1 MLSIHPDARGL
12 IFDCDGTL
20 VDSMPIHWECWHGT
34 FESLGASCPHDF
46 LEEMKGVPT
55 HLIIATFN
63 ERFGYDLD
71 VDAFTEE
78 KERRAKIK
86 LSAVQPIEQVTALV
100 YENRNL
106 LPMAVASGGPRDTV
120 LVSLDA
126 VGLTGY
132 FETIVTADDPVAPK
146 PSPDIFLEAARRLGV
161 SPASCQVFED
171 ADMGLEA
178 ARAAGMIATDV
189 RPFLA

>member
-1 MLSIHPDARGL
+1 VTRLAV
-12 IFDCDGTL
+12 FDCDGTL